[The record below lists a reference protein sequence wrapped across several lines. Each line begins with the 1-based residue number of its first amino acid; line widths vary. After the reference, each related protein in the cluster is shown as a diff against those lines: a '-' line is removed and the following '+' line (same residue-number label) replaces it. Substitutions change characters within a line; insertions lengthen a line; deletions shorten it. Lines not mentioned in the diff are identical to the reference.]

1 MKKIILLACIT
12 ALTAC
17 SKPTSEQNNA
27 SISSDQIIALQPS
40 KNTLDSTRFTR
51 SEEAGPLCP
60 ENSLQ
65 CYTYAQEQIRA
76 KYPDLIQ
83 KIGDGISIKLFNGTI
98 KKYMPS
104 RGKEDHPEYC
114 EVCSYTVVNE
124 YPAIDSLLLHTQYY
138 EGAGYTLLN
147 LKTGTETH
155 LSGIPTF
162 SPDYKYMLSINS
174 DLEAGYT
181 DNELNIYQI
190 DEKNDTKLIF
200 EATKTIP
207 QFQAENNVGFSAATW
222 LENTKFIVQSDYL
235 SDSENY
241 SSEYPHKFYQFS
253 LMKSDAT
260 PHWSVEALS
269 EETYNK
275 LKDQQH

>member
-1 MKKIILLACIT
+1 MKKIVLLACIT

-17 SKPTSEQNNA
+17 SKPTPEQNN
-27 SISSDQIIALQPS
+27 SSTSTEQIISLQPS
-40 KNTLDSTRFTR
+40 KNTLDSTRFMR
-51 SEEAGPLCP
+51 SDEAGPLCP
-60 ENSLQ
+60 DNSSQ

-114 EVCSYTVVNE
+114 EVCAYTIINE

-147 LKTGTETH
+147 LKTGTEAY

-190 DEKNDTKLIF
+190 DDNHNAQLIF
-200 EATKTIP
+200 EAVKTIP
-207 QFQAENNVGFSAATW
+207 QFHAENNIGFSAAIW
-222 LENTKFIVQSDYL
+222 LDNTKFIAQSDYL
-235 SDSENY
+235 PDSENY

-253 LMKSDAT
+253 LMNSDAT
-260 PHWSVEALS
+260 PHWSVETLS
-269 EETYNK
+269 EEAYQK
-275 LKDQQH
+275 LKDQ